1 MVMLQLILRLALRN
15 RGRTLITAMGVGVT
29 LMAFLLLR
37 TLISNWYGTSEQV
50 STSDQLIV
58 RHKISIAFDLYRR
71 MAERIRTIPGV
82 EEASALV
89 WFSGYYKDEKTRFGQ
104 LAVEGDSYFD
114 IYPEYAPPPD
124 QLEAF
129 MGDLSGAVIG
139 SALVEKH
146 GWKIGDKVTLTGT
159 IFPGSWDFTV
169 RGIYPGKDGYNKDW
183 LFMHYKRLELRDEA
197 AHRLVVK
204 APPSTAAKIDELF
217 ANTDTPTK
225 TESEMAVRRSW
236 ASWSTAVVAAINAGS
251 VVILGILMLVLG
263 NAMAMATR
271 DGMREYASMRAIGFR
286 SRFIMVIVL
295 GEGLVVTALG
305 TLLGLLTIPAVLT
318 AFSKLMEERLGGSW
332 QLSMGWAG
340 TLGAVLAAL
349 LGGVLASALPAW
361 RAGRVPIV
369 QALRKVA

>member
-15 RGRTLITAMGVGVT
+15 RVRTLITAMGVGVT

-37 TLISNWYGTSEQV
+37 TLISNWYGTSDQV
-50 STSDQLIV
+50 SHSDQLIV

-82 EEASALV
+82 EEASALI

-124 QLEAF
+124 QQEAF
-129 MGDLSGAVIG
+129 MSDLSGAVIG

-146 GWKIGDKVTLTGT
+146 GWKIGDKVTLTRT

-183 LFMHYKRLELRDEA
+183 LFMHYKRLELRDEP

-204 APPSTAAKIDELF
+204 APPSAAAQIDEMF

-251 VVILGILMLVLG
+251 VVILAILMLVLG

-286 SRFIMVIVL
+286 SRLIMVIVL

-305 TLLGLLTIPAVLT
+305 TLLGLVTIPAVLT

-332 QLSMGWAG
+332 QLSMGWGG
-340 TLGAVLAAL
+340 TVGAVLAAL

-369 QALRKVA
+369 QALRKLA

>member
-50 STSDQLIV
+50 SSSDQLIV
-58 RHKISIAFDLYRR
+58 RHKISIAFDLQRR

-82 EEASALV
+82 EEASALI

-129 MGDLSGAVIG
+129 MGDLSGAVVG

-183 LFMHYKRLELRDEA
+183 LFMHYKRLELRDEP

-305 TLLGLLTIPAVLT
+305 TVLGLLTIPAVLT

-332 QLSMGWAG
+332 QLSMGWGG
-340 TLGAVLAAL
+340 TLVAVLAAL

-369 QALRKVA
+369 QALRKMA